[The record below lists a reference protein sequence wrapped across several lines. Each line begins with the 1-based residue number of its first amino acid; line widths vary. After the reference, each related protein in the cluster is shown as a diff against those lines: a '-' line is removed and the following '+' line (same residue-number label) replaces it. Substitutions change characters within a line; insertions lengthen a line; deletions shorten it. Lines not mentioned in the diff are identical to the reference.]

1 MTFSIGTPHR
11 RGAGYLINGV
21 NLTRPFEAD
30 ILTCAHCQKIL
41 LLSAWKE
48 EGGFCR
54 REMKPLCLRCA
65 DRALTFGC
73 EPFLKKLEAHTREQY
88 RTFQFHQVAAATPP
102 LNIERI

>member
-1 MTFSIGTPHR
+1 LIIGTPHI

-21 NLTRPFEAD
+21 NLTRPYEAD

-41 LLSAWKE
+41 QLHLWKE

-54 REMKPLCLRCA
+54 REMKPLCLHCA

-73 EPFLKKLEAHTREQY
+73 EPFMKILEAFAKEQTRLM
-88 RTFQFHQVAAATPP
+88 QFHKVAAAMPP
-102 LNIERI
+102 IYSGE